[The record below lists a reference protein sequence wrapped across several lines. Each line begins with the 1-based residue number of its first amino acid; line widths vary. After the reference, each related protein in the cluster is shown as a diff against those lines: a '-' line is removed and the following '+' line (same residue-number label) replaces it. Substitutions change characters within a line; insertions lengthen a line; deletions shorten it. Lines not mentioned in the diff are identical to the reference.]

1 MLNNADSVLKKGDV
15 KEAIEDYEDL
25 FVGARTEV
33 ILGIVGGTRRPLCNC
48 LSDTSTSRDFAG
60 LSRVIT

>member
-33 ILGIVGGTRRPLCNC
+33 TLDIVCGTPSPLC
-48 LSDTSTSRDFAG
+48 DFA
-60 LSRVIT
+60 VPI